1 MIDGDTHINAL
12 RCDDV
17 EANADARSAE
27 SAPLGNIT
35 NTYSAQIAE
44 TRAARGFRAKR
55 YALKSVVNDILPD
68 SRTAKCMRWKA
79 PNSDVEIWRGM
90 SAGIAGKSFFK
101 GLYVC
106 GRLWTCPVC
115 AAKISERRRM
125 ELSVALENAKEQG
138 LKVFLITQTIRH
150 GLGDDLKDLLDKI
163 ADAEKRMWSNRD
175 GMFYKKWLGVVGT
188 IKTTEVLWG
197 ANGWH
202 PHKHTLLFLN
212 KDMSSSSVLNALSSL
227 WINSCVKAGLPAP
240 SVARGLTV
248 QDGSFADKYVSK
260 WGLESE
266 LTKGHSK
273 VGKKGGLTPF
283 ALLDDV
289 LETGNAQSWELFKVY
304 ADAFHRRKQLVWSH
318 GLRANLLP
326 NAEERTDEQ
335 LASDEDFD
343 ARAVLWASLSTL
355 EWRAVKFYKYE
366 STLLDKC
373 EDLTPDAVQL
383 WLDSVSSSYAE
394 ICNSKSNLSLSAT
407 GAGPMEGPDARR
419 RKII

>member
-1 MIDGDTHINAL
+1 MIHGDLHINAL
-12 RCDDV
+12 RRDDV
-17 EANADARSAE
+17 EAHADARSVE
-27 SAPLGNIT
+27 NAPLGNNT
-35 NTYSAQIAE
+35 NTYSADIEKTANS
-44 TRAARGFRAKR
+44 RVFRAKR
-55 YALKSVVNDILPD
+55 YALKSVVNEILPD
-68 SRTAKCMRWKA
+68 SRTAKCMRWRA
-79 PNSDVEIWRGM
+79 PKSEVEVWRGM
-90 SAGIAGKSFFK
+90 SAGIAGKAFFK

-115 AAKISERRRM
+115 AAKISERRRL

-138 LKVFLITQTIRH
+138 LKVFLITQTIKH
-150 GLGDDLKDLLDKI
+150 GVKDDLKVLLEKI
-163 ADAEKRMWSNRD
+163 ANAEKRMWSNRD

-197 ANGWH
+197 SNGWH

-212 KDMSSSSVLNALSSL
+212 KDMSSRSVFNALSSL
-227 WINSCVKAGLPAP
+227 WIDSCVKAGLPAP
-240 SVARGLTV
+240 TIAHGLTV
-248 QDGSFADKYVSK
+248 QDGSYASDYVSK

-266 LTKGHSK
+266 MTKGHSK

-318 GLRANLLP
+318 GLRAKLLP
-326 NAEERTDEQ
+326 NVDERTDEQ
-335 LASDEDFD
+335 LASDEDID
-343 ARAVLWASLSTL
+343 VRAVVWASLSVL

-373 EDLTPDAVQL
+373 EDLTPDAVQS
-383 WLDSVSSSYAE
+383 WLDSVSGAYAE
-394 ICNSKSNLSLSAT
+394 ICNKPKRET
-407 GAGPMEGPDARR
+407 GGTRPARGNR
-419 RKII
+419 RAAKADDS